1 MKKFFCKLFGH
12 TWVHRS
18 DNPKIAWH
26 TSKKMSELEMNTS
39 ASDSSFWLECQRCSL
54 RNDHPTRKD
63 LRDVI

>member
-26 TSKKMSELEMNTS
+26 TTKKMSELEMDTS
-39 ASDSSFWLECQRCSL
+39 ASDPSFWLECQRCAL
-54 RNDHPTRKD
+54 RNDHPTRED
-63 LRDVI
+63 FRDVI